1 MTTVGTLGSAG
12 RALVDPRG
20 HVTAVDEA
28 WSLDWWIGADDRWHV
43 ASREAAV
50 RQQAVDAVPVL
61 ETSMRVPNGNAVQRV
76 YGVSG
81 AAGLVVLE
89 LQNRSPGAV
98 AAAFV
103 LRGRPDRPI
112 RSVALEGTTVVV
124 DGRPALVV
132 PFAPSRWLV
141 ARAGDPDA
149 FETVEAGGAVTGEFP
164 SATDAGGLEVVL
176 MYPLAH
182 TARMRIALALGEEW
196 PHDVVLA
203 DLPGPEEVARGWQIM
218 LEQGTRAVLP
228 DERLDDRV
236 RRARAEV
243 LLASDSPDAVAAL
256 EDWGFDSEA
265 EYAWHGLRLR
275 ERRAA
280 RRRPA
285 ASASEWPDEPAAFL
299 VALRQMLVADT
310 DRGVAILGACPAD
323 WYGQGIEVHGAPTR
337 HGRVSYAVRWHGE
350 RPALL
355 WEVTDPTPG
364 LTVTCPGLDP
374 AWSTNEPSGEALLA
388 APVSPP
394 AAG

>member
-1 MTTVGTLGSAG
+1 VTTVGTLGSAG

-20 HVTAVDEA
+20 HIAAVGEG

-43 ASREAAV
+43 AAREAAV

-61 ETSMRVPNGNAVQRV
+61 ETSMRIPNGNAVQRV
-76 YGVSG
+76 YGVAG
-81 AAGLVVLE
+81 AAGLVVLD

-103 LRGRPDRPI
+103 LRGRPERSI
-112 RSVALEGTTVVV
+112 RSVALEGTTLVI

-149 FETVEAGGAVTGEFP
+149 FDTVVAGGAVTGEFMP
-164 SATDAGGLEVVL
+164 VEDPAGLEVVL

-182 TARMRIALALGEEW
+182 TARMRVALALGEVW
-196 PHDVVLA
+196 PDDVALA
-203 DLPGPEEVARGWQIM
+203 DLPAPDEVARGWRIM
-218 LEQGTRAVLP
+218 LEQGTRVVLP

-243 LLASDSPDAVAAL
+243 LLASDTPEAVAAL
-256 EDWGFDSEA
+256 EDWGFDAEA

-285 ASASEWPDEPAAFL
+285 PSADGWPDDPAAFL
-299 VALRQMLVADT
+299 VALRQALVADS
-310 DRGVAILGACPAD
+310 DRGVALLAACPAD
-323 WYGQGIEVHGAPTR
+323 WFGQGIEVHGAPTR
-337 HGRVSYAVRWHGE
+337 HGLVSFAVRWHGA

-355 WEVTDPTPG
+355 WEVAEPTPG
-364 LTVTCPGLDP
+364 FSVTCPGLDP
-374 AWSTNEPSGEALLA
+374 TWSSTEASGEALLA
-388 APVSPP
+388 EPVSPP

>member
-20 HVTAVDEA
+20 HITAIDEA

-43 ASREAAV
+43 AAREAAV
-50 RQQAVDAVPVL
+50 RQQAIDGAPVL

-89 LQNRSPGAV
+89 LQNRSPGALAV
-98 AAAFV
+98 AFV
-103 LRGRPDRPI
+103 LRPRPDRVI
-112 RSVALEGTTVVV
+112 RRVSLDGTTLVV
-124 DGRPALVV
+124 DGRPALVL

-141 ARAGDPDA
+141 SRAGDPDT
-149 FETVEAGGAVTGEFP
+149 FDTLVAGGAVTGAFP
-164 SATDAGGLEVVL
+164 EVADPAGLEVVL

-196 PHDVVLA
+196 PAEVALA
-203 DLPGPEEVARGWQIM
+203 ELPGPDDVARGWQVM
-218 LEQGTRAVLP
+218 LEQGTRVVLP
-228 DERLDDRV
+228 DDRLTERV

-243 LLASDSPDAVAAL
+243 LLASDSADAVAAL
-256 EDWGFDSEA
+256 EDWGFDAEA

-280 RRRPA
+280 RRRPPA
-285 ASASEWPDEPAAFL
+285 QADGWPDGPAAFL
-299 VALRQMLVADT
+299 VALRQLLVADG
-310 DRGVAILGACPAD
+310 DEGVAILGACPPE
-323 WYGQGIEVHGAPTR
+323 WFGQGLEVHGAPTR
-337 HGRVSYAVRWHGE
+337 HGLVSFAVRWHGE

-355 WEVTDPTPG
+355 WEVRDAPG
-364 LTVTCPGLDP
+364 PVVVTCPGLDP
-374 AWSTNEPSGEALLA
+374 GFVSTEASGEALLA
-388 APVSPP
+388 APVTRP

>member
-20 HVTAVDEA
+20 HITAVDEA

-43 ASREAAV
+43 AAREAAV
-50 RQQAVDAVPVL
+50 RQQAIEGAPVL
-61 ETSMRVPNGNAVQRV
+61 ETSMRVPNGNALQRV

-89 LQNRSPGAV
+89 LQNRSPGAL

-103 LRGRPDRPI
+103 LRARPERAI
-112 RSVALEGTTVVV
+112 RRVALDGTILVV
-124 DGRPALVV
+124 DGRPALVL

-141 ARAGDPDA
+141 TRAGDPDA
-149 FETVEAGGAVTGEFP
+149 FDTVVAGGAVTGEFVEV
-164 SATDAGGLEVVL
+164 TDPEGLEVVL

-182 TARMRIALALGEEW
+182 TARMRIALALGEAW
-196 PHDVVLA
+196 PDGIALA
-203 DLPGPEEVARGWQIM
+203 DLPGPDDVARGWQVM
-218 LEQGTRAVLP
+218 LEQGTRVVLP
-228 DERLDDRV
+228 DDRLAERV

-243 LLASDSPDAVAAL
+243 LLASDTADAVAAL
-256 EDWGFDSEA
+256 EDWGFDAEA

-285 ASASEWPDEPAAFL
+285 ARADGWPDEPAAFL
-299 VALRQMLVADT
+299 VALRQLLVADRA
-310 DRGVAILGACPAD
+310 DGVALLGACPQE
-323 WYGQGIEVHGAPTR
+323 WFGQGIEVHGAPTR
-337 HGRVSYAVRWHGE
+337 HGLVSYALRWHGA

-355 WEVTDPTPG
+355 WEVRDAPG
-364 LTVTCPGLDP
+364 PVVVTCPGLDP
-374 AWSTNEPSGEALLA
+374 AFSSAEASGEALLA
-388 APVSPP
+388 APVSRP